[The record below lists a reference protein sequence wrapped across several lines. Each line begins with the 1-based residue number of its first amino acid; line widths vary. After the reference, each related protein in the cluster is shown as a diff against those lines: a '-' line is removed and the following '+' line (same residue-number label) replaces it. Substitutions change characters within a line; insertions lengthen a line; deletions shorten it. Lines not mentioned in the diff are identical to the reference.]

1 MTKPVGPTAA
11 DWFFGKYGLHG
22 SPTQGITELQPRL
35 GSNAFPDDMVT
46 YAMDLADPSI
56 NYDIREAVNRAMFYA
71 PEGGSVYAAKYPRGY
86 NPKKY
91 NAFIV
96 SDAPGKVV
104 GEIKL
109 GDLGGKL
116 GNVYEDLVTDSAYQL
131 QNQLLANIKSPS
143 LRKKFIENMLKKEK
157 DQIAEQAKYAA
168 ETAARSENAR
178 RSESW
183 LKRQREIGTGDG
195 VS

>member
-1 MTKPVGPTAA
+1 LP
-11 DWFFGKYGLHG
+11 
-22 SPTQGITELQPRL
+22 
-35 GSNAFPDDMVT
+35 
-46 YAMDLADPSI
+46 
-56 NYDIREAVNRAMFYA
+56 
-71 PEGGSVYAAKYPRGY
+71 
-86 NPKKY
+86 
-91 NAFIV
+91 IV
-96 SDAPGKVV
+96 
-104 GEIKL
+104 
-109 GDLGGKL
+109 
-116 GNVYEDLVTDSAYQL
+116 DSAYQL